1 MASQLS
7 IKENIMK
14 RIYKLNVDIPDGKM
28 ILFLRYFKIGK
39 QKVNNND
46 HSYTSYMVG
55 IGNRE
60 VTFTLTRR
68 KNVKKKNTKQ
78 QNITA
83 SA

>member
-1 MASQLS
+1 
-7 IKENIMK
+7 MK
-14 RIYKLNVDIPDGKM
+14 KKMYKLNMDIPGGNM

-39 QKVNNND
+39 QRVDNND
-46 HSYTSYMVG
+46 HSYTSYMAG

-68 KNVKKKNTKQ
+68 KNVRKKTHTKQ
-78 QNITA
+78 QDITE

>member
-1 MASQLS
+1 
-7 IKENIMK
+7 MK
-14 RIYKLNVDIPDGKM
+14 KMYKLNMDIPGGNM
-28 ILFLRYFKIGK
+28 ILFLRYLKIGK
-39 QKVNNND
+39 QRVDNND
-46 HSYTSYMVG
+46 HSYTSYMAG

-68 KNVKKKNTKQ
+68 KNVKKENTKQ

>member
-1 MASQLS
+1 
-7 IKENIMK
+7 MK
-14 RIYKLNVDIPDGKM
+14 KVYKMNMDIPGGKM

-39 QKVNNND
+39 QRVDNND
-46 HSYTSYMVG
+46 HSYTSYMAG

-60 VTFTLTRR
+60 ITLTLTRR
-68 KNVKKKNTKQ
+68 NNNAKAKNTKQ

>member
-1 MASQLS
+1 
-7 IKENIMK
+7 MK
-14 RIYKLNVDIPDGKM
+14 KKMYKLNMDIPGGNM

-39 QKVNNND
+39 QRVDNND
-46 HSYTSYMVG
+46 HSYTSYMAG

-68 KNVKKKNTKQ
+68 KNVRKKTHTKQ
-78 QNITA
+78 QDITA

>member
-1 MASQLS
+1 
-7 IKENIMK
+7 MK
-14 RIYKLNVDIPDGKM
+14 KMYKLNVDIPGGNM

-39 QKVNNND
+39 QRVDNNE
-46 HSYTSYMVG
+46 HTYTSYMAG

-68 KNVKKKNTKQ
+68 KDGKKTNSKQ
-78 QNITA
+78 QDITA

>member
-1 MASQLS
+1 
-7 IKENIMK
+7 MK
-14 RIYKLNVDIPDGKM
+14 KMYKLSMDIPGGNM

-39 QKVNNND
+39 QRVDNND
-46 HSYTSYMVG
+46 HSYTSYMAG

-60 VTFTLTRR
+60 ITFTLTRR
-68 KNVKKKNTKQ
+68 KNVKKENTKQ

>member
-1 MASQLS
+1 
-7 IKENIMK
+7 MK
-14 RIYKLNVDIPDGKM
+14 KIYKLNMDIPGGNM

-39 QKVNNND
+39 QRVDNND
-46 HSYTSYMVG
+46 HSYTSYMAG

-60 VTFTLTRR
+60 ITFTLTRR
-68 KNVKKKNTKQ
+68 KNVKKENTKQ

>member
-1 MASQLS
+1 
-7 IKENIMK
+7 MK
-14 RIYKLNVDIPDGKM
+14 KMYKLSMDIPGGNM

-39 QKVNNND
+39 QRVDNND
-46 HSYTSYMVG
+46 HSYTSYMAG

-60 VTFTLTRR
+60 ITFTLTRR

>member
-1 MASQLS
+1 
-7 IKENIMK
+7 MK
-14 RIYKLNVDIPDGKM
+14 KMYKLNMDIPGGNM

-39 QKVNNND
+39 QRVDNND
-46 HSYTSYMVG
+46 HSYTSYMAG

-60 VTFTLTRR
+60 ITFTLTRR
-68 KNVKKKNTKQ
+68 KDVKKENTKQ

>member
-1 MASQLS
+1 
-7 IKENIMK
+7 MK
-14 RIYKLNVDIPDGKM
+14 KMYKLNMDIPGGNM

-39 QKVNNND
+39 QRVDNND
-46 HSYTSYMVG
+46 HSYTSYMAG

-60 VTFTLTRR
+60 ITFTLTRR
-68 KNVKKKNTKQ
+68 KNVKKENTKQ

>member
-1 MASQLS
+1 
-7 IKENIMK
+7 MK
-14 RIYKLNVDIPDGKM
+14 KKMYKLNMDIPGGSM

-39 QKVNNND
+39 QRVENND
-46 HSYTSYMVG
+46 HSYTSYMAG

-60 VTFTLTRR
+60 ITFTLTRR
-68 KNVKKKNTKQ
+68 KNGKKTNSEQ

>member
-1 MASQLS
+1 
-7 IKENIMK
+7 MK
-14 RIYKLNVDIPDGKM
+14 KKVYKINVGIPGGNM

-39 QKVNNND
+39 QRVDNND
-46 HSYTSYMVG
+46 HSYTSYMAG

-68 KNVKKKNTKQ
+68 KNVKKTHTKQ
-78 QNITA
+78 QDITA

>member
-1 MASQLS
+1 
-7 IKENIMK
+7 MK
-14 RIYKLNVDIPDGKM
+14 KKVYKINVRIPGGNM

-39 QKVNNND
+39 QRVENND
-46 HSYTSYMVG
+46 HSYTSYMAG

-60 VTFTLTRR
+60 ITFTLTRR
-68 KNVKKKNTKQ
+68 KNGKKTNSEQ

>member
-1 MASQLS
+1 
-7 IKENIMK
+7 MK
-14 RIYKLNVDIPDGKM
+14 KKMYKLNMDIPGGNM

-39 QKVNNND
+39 QRVDNND
-46 HSYTSYMVG
+46 HSYTSYMAG

-68 KNVKKKNTKQ
+68 KNVRKKTHTKQ

>member
-1 MASQLS
+1 
-7 IKENIMK
+7 MK
-14 RIYKLNVDIPDGKM
+14 KKMYKLNMDIPGGNM

-39 QKVNNND
+39 QRVDNNY
-46 HSYTSYMVG
+46 HSYTSYMAG

-68 KNVKKKNTKQ
+68 KNVKKTHTKQ

>member
-1 MASQLS
+1 
-7 IKENIMK
+7 MK
-14 RIYKLNVDIPDGKM
+14 KMYKLSMDIPGGNM

-39 QKVNNND
+39 QRVDNND
-46 HSYTSYMVG
+46 HSYTSYMAG

-60 VTFTLTRR
+60 ITFTLTSR

>member
-1 MASQLS
+1 
-7 IKENIMK
+7 MK
-14 RIYKLNVDIPDGKM
+14 KLYKLNVDIPDGKM

-68 KNVKKKNTKQ
+68 KNVKTKNTKQ

>member
-1 MASQLS
+1 
-7 IKENIMK
+7 MK
-14 RIYKLNVDIPDGKM
+14 KMYKLSMDIPGGNM

-39 QKVNNND
+39 QRVDNND
-46 HSYTSYMVG
+46 NSYTSYMAG

-60 VTFTLTRR
+60 ITLTLTRR
-68 KNVKKKNTKQ
+68 KNVKKENTKQ

>member
-1 MASQLS
+1 MKKKMYQL
-7 IKENIMK
+7 NM
-14 RIYKLNVDIPDGKM
+14 DIPGGNM

-39 QKVNNND
+39 QRVDNND
-46 HSYTSYMVG
+46 HSYTSYMAG

-68 KNVKKKNTKQ
+68 KNVKKTHTKQ
-78 QNITA
+78 QDITA